1 MLRGRRKGDG
11 GLMGKR
17 HLRLFFSS
25 LADERDPRVKEQ
37 GHAFQRRVQGACAC
51 VRASG
56 GGWERL
62 GAPGG
67 QGAALGLAR
76 GRRLGCWPGWAAAC

>member
-1 MLRGRRKGDG
+1 M
-11 GLMGKR
+11 
-17 HLRLFFSS
+17 
-25 LADERDPRVKEQ
+25 KEQ

-76 GRRLGCWPGWAAAC
+76 GAPVLAAGQARPRPRASGRAEGEEPGQARLLR